1 MRAVLIADL
10 LSLHRPADQVRQ
22 LAVGLV
28 AALVGGVGSN
38 GRGFRHTPGARAGIE
53 LTLETAKELRAPL
66 DRAIAAAEFEEAE
79 FRGKGRRAQSR
90 SSSVTPAT
98 SAAGFSA
105 ARTVLDSITERSH
118 RKGQVFPLPTRDA

>member
-1 MRAVLIADL
+1 MNVFALPPRVVFVWIQPPAEHEMRAVLIADL

-79 FRGKGRRAQSR
+79 FRGKGAVPSLVRA
-90 SSSVTPAT
+90 A
-98 SAAGFSA
+98 
-105 ARTVLDSITERSH
+105 
-118 RKGQVFPLPTRDA
+118 